1 MENAAEENWDVLTD
15 LFPNGWQ
22 EEAVRTGAVERLRGF
37 SSADM
42 LLRTLLLHVGN
53 GFSLRET
60 ALRAKL
66 AAWADVSDVSLLKRL
81 RNSEPWLKSLCVRLI
96 AESGV
101 DMPAGKAPRIRI
113 VDGTI
118 VKEPGRTGS
127 QWRILYTIRLPEL
140 DCDFFEI
147 TSAEGAGNGE
157 SLTRI
162 PVQSGELILGDAIY
176 GGLPGL
182 LAIKQNK
189 ADVLIRVNPVTFVA
203 FGPGKRRFP
212 LLKRVTQIAQP
223 GKVREWKVWLRSS
236 SGEQVEGRLC
246 AIRKSEQAIAQA
258 QRRLRRK
265 EVRKQTKLKPETFEF
280 ARYVMVFTTYER
292 GSAAQI
298 LQWYRM
304 RWQIELVFKRL
315 KSLLR
320 LGHLPK
326 YDARS
331 SRAWLYGK
339 LLVALLTQKLI
350 RTGRDISPWGYLLSE
365 PASQPVA

>member
-1 MENAAEENWDVLTD
+1 MSAEEQSDESEDQQKKDWHLSDC
-15 LFPNGWQ
+15 FHPSRCQ
-22 EEAVRTGAVERLRGF
+22 STGYER
-37 SSADM
+37 
-42 LLRTLLLHVGN
+42 
-53 GFSLRET
+53 
-60 ALRAKL
+60 
-66 AAWADVSDVSLLKRL
+66 
-81 RNSEPWLKSLCVRLI
+81 I
-96 AESGV
+96 
-101 DMPAGKAPRIRI
+101 
-113 VDGTI
+113 
-118 VKEPGRTGS
+118 
-127 QWRILYTIRLPEL
+127 QYWRST
-140 DCDFFEI
+140 
-147 TSAEGAGNGE
+147 AGNGE

-162 PVQSGELILGDAIY
+162 PVQSGEFILGDAIY

-182 LAIKQNK
+182 LAIKQKK

-212 LLKRVTQIAQP
+212 LLKRVTQIAQS
-223 GKVREWKVWLRSS
+223 GKVRAWKVWLRSS

-258 QRRLRRK
+258 QRRLQRK
-265 EVRKQTKLKPETFEF
+265 EVRKQTKLKPETFGF

-315 KSLLR
+315 KSLLS
-320 LGHLPK
+320 LGRLPK

-331 SRAWLYGK
+331 SRVWLYGK

-350 RTGRDISPWGYLLSE
+350 RTGRDIPPGDTYYRSPQ
-365 PASQPVA
+365 ASQWREFLFALHQIQRAIEPLLPLRETLERWREIECGLAESTRKRKLQDLFLS

>member
-1 MENAAEENWDVLTD
+1 MENAADEDWDVLTS
-15 LFPNGWQ
+15 LFPDGWQ
-22 EEAVRTGAVERLRGF
+22 REAVRTGAVERLRGF

-66 AAWADVSDVSLLKRL
+66 ADWADVSDVSLLKRL
-81 RNSEPWLKSLCVRLI
+81 RNSEPWLKALCVQLM
-96 AESGV
+96 AEGGLGIL
-101 DMPAGKAPRIRI
+101 AENAPRIRI

-118 VKEPGRTGS
+118 VKEPGKTGS
-127 QWRILYTIRLPEL
+127 QWRILYTIGLPEL
-140 DCDFFEI
+140 ECDFFEV
-147 TSAEGAGNGE
+147 TAAEGNGNGE

-162 PVQSGELILGDAIY
+162 PAKSGELILGDAIY

-182 LAIKQNK
+182 LAMKEK
-189 ADVLIRVNPVTFVA
+189 GADVLIRVNPVTFA
-203 FGPGKRRFP
+203 AYGPGKRRFP
-212 LLKRVTQIAQP
+212 LLQRITQLTKA
-223 GKVREWKVWLRSS
+223 GKVREWKVWIRD
-236 SGEQVEGRLC
+236 SGGGEVAGRLC
-246 AIRKSEQAIAQA
+246 VIRKSEEAIKKA

-265 EVRKQTKLKPETFEF
+265 ESKKQKILKPETFEF
-280 ARYVMVFTTYER
+280 ARYVMVFTTYEQ
-292 GSAAQI
+292 GSAAQV

-326 YDARS
+326 YDERS

-339 LLVALLTQKLI
+339 LLIALLTQKLI
-350 RTGRDISPWGYLLSE
+350 RIGRDISPWGYSLPE
-365 PASQPVA
+365 PAS

>member
-1 MENAAEENWDVLTD
+1 VGSPL
-15 LFPNGWQ
+15 L
-22 EEAVRTGAVERLRGF
+22 
-37 SSADM
+37 M
-42 LLRTLLLHVGN
+42 LLRTLLLHVGS

-66 AAWADVSDVSLLKRL
+66 ANWADVSDVSLLKRL
-81 RNSEPWLKSLCVRLI
+81 RNSEPWLKALCVQLI

-101 DMPAGKAPRIRI
+101 GVAGSAPRIRI

-118 VKEPGRTGS
+118 VKEPGKTGS
-127 QWRILYTIRLPEL
+127 QWRILYTIGLPEL
-140 DCDFFEI
+140 ECDFFEV
-147 TSAEGAGNGE
+147 TAAEGAGNGE

-162 PVQSGELILGDAIY
+162 PAQSGELILGDAIY

-182 LAIKQNK
+182 LAMKQK
-189 ADVLIRVNPVTFVA
+189 GAAVLIRVNPVTFA
-203 FGPGKRRFP
+203 AYGPGKRRFP
-212 LLKRVTQIAQP
+212 LLQRVTRLTQA
-223 GKVREWKVWLRSS
+223 GKVREWKVWMRNS
-236 SGEQVEGRLC
+236 SGEEVAGRLC
-246 AIRKSEQAIAQA
+246 VIRKSEQAIRQA

-265 EVRKQTKLKPETFEF
+265 ESQKQTTLKLETFEF
-280 ARYVMVFTTYER
+280 ARYVMVFTTYEQ
-292 GSAAQI
+292 GSAAQV
-298 LQWYRM
+298 LQWYRL

-339 LLVALLTQKLI
+339 LLIALLTQKLI
-350 RTGRDISPWGYLLSE
+350 RTGRDISPWGYSLPE
-365 PASQPVA
+365 PAGQPLA

>member
-1 MENAAEENWDVLTD
+1 MENAADEGWDVLTG
-15 LFPNGWQ
+15 LFPDGWQ
-22 EEAVRTGAVERLRGF
+22 QEALRTGAIERLRGF
-37 SSADM
+37 SSADV

-66 AAWADVSDVSLLKRL
+66 ADWADVSDVSLLKRL
-81 RNSEPWLKSLCVRLI
+81 RNSESWLKALCVQWMAEGGLGVI
-96 AESGV
+96 AEN
-101 DMPAGKAPRIRI
+101 APRIRI

-118 VKEPGRTGS
+118 VKEPGKTGS
-127 QWRILYTIRLPEL
+127 QWRILYTIGLPEL
-140 DCDFFEI
+140 ECDFFEV
-147 TSAEGAGNGE
+147 TAAEGAGNGE

-162 PVQSGELILGDAIY
+162 PAKSGELILGDAIY

-182 LAIKQNK
+182 LAMKEK
-189 ADVLIRVNPVTFVA
+189 GADVLIRVNPVTFA
-203 FGPGKRRFP
+203 AYGSGKRRFP
-212 LLKRVTQIAQP
+212 LLQRITQLTKA
-223 GKVREWKVWLRSS
+223 GKVREWKVWIRD
-236 SGEQVEGRLC
+236 SGGGEVAGRLC
-246 AIRKSEQAIAQA
+246 VIRKSEEAIRKA

-265 EVRKQTKLKPETFEF
+265 ESKKQKTLKPETFEF
-280 ARYVMVFTTYER
+280 ARYVMVFTTYQQ
-292 GSAAQI
+292 GSAAQV

-326 YDARS
+326 YDERS

-339 LLVALLTQKLI
+339 LLIALLTQKLI
-350 RTGRDISPWGYLLSE
+350 RIGRDISPWGYSLSE
-365 PASQPVA
+365 PAG

>member
-1 MENAAEENWDVLTD
+1 MENAADEDWSVLTG
-15 LFPNGWQ
+15 LFPDGWQ
-22 EEAVRTGAVERLRGF
+22 QEAVRSGAVERLRGF
-37 SSADM
+37 ASADT
-42 LLRTLLLHVGN
+42 LLRTLLLHVGS

-81 RNSEPWLKSLCVRLI
+81 RNSEPWLRSLCVQLL
-96 AESGV
+96 AESGLSTLTG
-101 DMPAGKAPRIRI
+101 DAPRLRV

-140 DCDFFEI
+140 ECDFFEV
-147 TSAEGAGNGE
+147 TPAAGTGNGE

-162 PVQSGELILGDAIY
+162 PAHSGELILGDAIY
-176 GGLPGL
+176 SGLPGL
-182 LAIKQNK
+182 LAMKQQG
-189 ADVLIRVNPVTFVA
+189 ADVLIRVNPANFPA
-203 FGPGKRRFP
+203 YGPGNRRFP
-212 LLKRVTQIAQP
+212 LLQRVTQLKQAGQ
-223 GKVREWKVWLRSS
+223 VREWKVRLLGND
-236 SGEQVEGRLC
+236 GEQIQGRLC

-265 EVRKQTKLKPETFEF
+265 ESKKQTTLKPETLEF
-280 ARYVMVFTTYER
+280 SRYVIVFTTYEQ
-292 GSAAQI
+292 GTAAQV

-339 LLVALLTQKLI
+339 LLIALLTQKLI
-350 RTGRDISPWGYLLSE
+350 RTGRDISPWGYSL
-365 PASQPVA
+365 PKTASQPLA